1 MLRSFRV
8 RLIIAFLALFAA
20 VSVTVSF
27 LGMLLREQQ
36 VNALFDSELE
46 LRKAVLRE
54 SIGKSPVVD
63 DASIN
68 EAVRNLSG
76 SYYFRDFYV
85 QVYDEARRPV
95 AQSLNLRGYVLPLR
109 RPMDDLS
116 ADAETLEHV
125 IPREGKQRS
134 LPERLRST
142 RLRLKGADGKAYL
155 AIIAA
160 DPAMMNESIRTTRLL
175 FLAGNLGG
183 LAAAGAAAWFV
194 TGAMS
199 RRLEEL
205 VDQIETV
212 GPDNLTQRIS
222 VRDRDE
228 ISELAGHLNAML
240 GRLKAGF
247 DTQERF
253 IHDASHEL
261 KTPVATVQ
269 AEAQAL
275 LLSNPSRE
283 ELIEFVN
290 AANDEMRRLGRLT
303 EALLLLT
310 RTSDTVL
317 TNRFMPLELHEATT
331 SAIRHLSTMAT
342 DHQVRVQ
349 VTNTGPHNDV
359 LLVRCDSDLLEAMIS
374 NLVRNAIR
382 FSPRNG
388 KVMIHV
394 DQAGEDVS
402 VTVED
407 EGPGLPAD
415 VLPRI
420 FDRYF
425 ESSAHK
431 VRRGAGLGL
440 AIAST
445 VARLHGGSIAAANRP
460 EGGAMFT
467 VRLPRYS
474 GGTARV

>member
-1 MLRSFRV
+1 VRV
-8 RLIIAFLALFAA
+8 TRWL
-20 VSVTVSF
+20 F
-27 LGMLLREQQ
+27 LG
-36 VNALFDSELE
+36 
-46 LRKAVLRE
+46 
-54 SIGKSPVVD
+54 
-63 DASIN
+63 
-68 EAVRNLSG
+68 
-76 SYYFRDFYV
+76 
-85 QVYDEARRPV
+85 
-95 AQSLNLRGYVLPLR
+95 
-109 RPMDDLS
+109 
-116 ADAETLEHV
+116 
-125 IPREGKQRS
+125 
-134 LPERLRST
+134 
-142 RLRLKGADGKAYL
+142 
-155 AIIAA
+155 
-160 DPAMMNESIRTTRLL
+160 
-175 FLAGNLGG
+175 GNLAG

-199 RRLEEL
+199 RRLGEL
-205 VDQIETV
+205 VEQIETV
-212 GPDNLTQRIS
+212 GPENLTQRIQ

-228 ISELAGHLNAML
+228 ISDLANHLNAML

-275 LLSNPSRE
+275 LLSDPTRE
-283 ELIEFVN
+283 ELIEFVKGS
-290 AANDEMRRLGRLT
+290 NDEMRRLGRLI

-331 SAIRHLSTMAT
+331 AAIRHLSTMAT
-342 DHQVRVQ
+342 DHQVRL
-349 VTNTGPHNDV
+349 TLSNTGPHNDV

-374 NLVRNAIR
+374 NMVRNAIR

-388 KVMIHV
+388 QVKIKV
-394 DQAGEDVS
+394 DQSGDDVT
-402 VTVED
+402 VAVED
-407 EGPGLPAD
+407 EGPGLPPD

-425 ESSAHK
+425 ESSPQK

-445 VARLHGGSIAAANRP
+445 VARLHGGSISAANRP
-460 EGGAMFT
+460 EGGARFT

-474 GGTARV
+474 REGVAAAK